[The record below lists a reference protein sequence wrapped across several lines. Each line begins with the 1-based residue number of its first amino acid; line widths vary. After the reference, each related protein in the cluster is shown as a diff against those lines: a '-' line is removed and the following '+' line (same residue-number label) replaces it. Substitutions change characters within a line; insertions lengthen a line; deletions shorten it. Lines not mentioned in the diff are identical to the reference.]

1 MDELIVRVA
10 ASETFREALLHGM
23 RVELTVDS
31 LILIVSFSFD
41 NLKVTRGVSEYFS
54 DGMIEHTL
62 KGAYTGIKYA
72 SIHALSEA
80 QKGTTYD

>member
-31 LILIVSFSFD
+31 LILIVSFSYD
-41 NLKVTRGVSEYFS
+41 KWKVSRGFSEYFS

-62 KGAYTGIKYA
+62 KGAYKGIAEAAKTGVA
-72 SIHALSEA
+72 
-80 QKGTTYD
+80 DD